1 MLLEYGLLVMIIVA
15 VILAY
20 LLLKTIKHLI
30 VNTVLGLALL
40 AAGNLFFGLNIA
52 YTWIVIAICA
62 IGGIAG
68 AVVVIILNQLN
79 IAF

>member
-1 MLLEYGLLVMIIVA
+1 MLIEYGLLVTLIIA
-15 VILAY
+15 VLAAY
-20 LLLKTIKHLI
+20 VLLKTIKHLI

-40 AAGNLFFGLNIA
+40 VAGNLFLGLHIA
-52 YTWIVIAICA
+52 YTWVVIAICA

-68 AVVVIILNQLN
+68 AVVVILLSQLK